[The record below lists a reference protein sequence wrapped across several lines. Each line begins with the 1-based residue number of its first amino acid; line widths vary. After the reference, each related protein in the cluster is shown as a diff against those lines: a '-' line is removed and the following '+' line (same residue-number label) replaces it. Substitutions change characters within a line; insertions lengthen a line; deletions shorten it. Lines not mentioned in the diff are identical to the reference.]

1 MKDTFRITQRG
12 TGVVI
17 VLDIEA
23 DSYADKLAIAD
34 SVEDAVND
42 NANYDI
48 YSDARVTVLSAWR
61 ANHVWGATMEEAV
74 DRLAM
79 ATDRYN
85 RFFDPSL
92 YNRATEG
99 KGIEYANRLIDSA
112 MCLCG
117 CHLYDFSIPLADK
130 RGWDFLSLFLGRL

>member
-1 MKDTFRITQRG
+1 MYANHERG
-12 TGVVI
+12 TKMTEV
-17 VLDIEA
+17 
-23 DSYADKLAIAD
+23 
-34 SVEDAVND
+34 
-42 NANYDI
+42 
-48 YSDARVTVLSAWR
+48 
-61 ANHVWGATMEEAV
+61 V

-85 RFFDPSL
+85 RFFEASL

-99 KGIEYANRLIDSA
+99 RGIEYANRLIDSA

-117 CHLYDFSIPLADK
+117 YHLYDFSIPLADK